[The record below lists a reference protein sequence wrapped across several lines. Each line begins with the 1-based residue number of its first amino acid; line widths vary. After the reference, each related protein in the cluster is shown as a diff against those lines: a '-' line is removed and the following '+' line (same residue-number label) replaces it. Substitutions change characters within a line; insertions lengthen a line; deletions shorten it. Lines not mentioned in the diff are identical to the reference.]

1 MIRYLF
7 LVLLTA
13 GPASAQTAIAP
24 IPIFIRGVDNPG
36 WSGCSFNTLKA
47 CQAATSGAEAECLS
61 NAWYQVDATAAAPVS
76 ARNQIGANAP
86 SPDP

>member
-13 GPASAQTAIAP
+13 GE
-24 IPIFIRGVDNPG
+24 
-36 WSGCSFNTLKA
+36 A
-47 CQAATSGAEAECLS
+47 CQAATSSAEAECLS
-61 NAWYQVDATAAAPVS
+61 NAWYQADANAAAPVS
-76 ARNQIGANAP
+76 DGNQIGANAR